1 MKSIQDGWTS
11 KTRINSSTTLIDNVQ
26 VLRIAIT
33 ILLTL
38 SLAIRLYSLNAGLW
52 LDEILTYVNYAGLPF
67 RQIVTTFDSENQH
80 FLYSILAHT
89 SFLIFGESGW
99 ALRLPAVFFGVGSIW
114 ALYLLGSEVAN
125 RKEGFLA
132 AALLAFSY
140 HHVWFSQN
148 ARGYTGLLFWTI
160 LSSWLFIRGLR
171 SNQSRTWIFYAI
183 TIALGVY
190 THLSMLFVLAGQ
202 SIIFML
208 ILILRRKKDW
218 PQRWSGIILGIGLA
232 GILTFILYTPVLS
245 QIINTIGGTEQSVVT
260 EWKNPIWTLVELISG
275 LKVSF
280 AGGVLA
286 AGALLL
292 FGIGIISYAR
302 TNPILLGLLFLPPII
317 GATVTLAIGHHLW
330 PRFFF
335 FIFGLATLVVIRGA
349 SDLGI
354 FLVRQVGRFIL
365 LPDKSMT
372 WAGMILPIGLILVSA
387 LSVPSA
393 YGPKQDYGAALD
405 YVNHNLKPGDSVA
418 TVFLTEF
425 VYQEFY
431 KSDWEAIETLDD
443 LNALRETSMRTWI
456 IYTFPPVVEAMIPQV
471 MASIHQD
478 FVIEKQFGGTVSNG
492 TVYIVI
498 ADGPTSDLN
507 STDLDQGG

>member
-1 MKSIQDGWTS
+1 MKSIQDSWIS
-11 KTRINSSTTLIDNVQ
+11 KTRVNSSPAILDNVQ
-26 VLRIAIT
+26 ALRLAVAL
-33 ILLTL
+33 LLTL
-38 SLAIRLYSLNAGLW
+38 SLATRLYYLNAGLW
-52 LDEILTYVNYAGLPF
+52 LDEILTYVNYARLPF

-80 FLYSILAHT
+80 ILYSILAHT

-114 ALYLLGSEVAN
+114 ALYLLGSEVAS
-125 RKEGFLA
+125 RREGFLA

-171 SNQSRTWIFYAI
+171 NKQSSTWILFAI

-202 SIIFML
+202 SIIYLGIM
-208 ILILRRKKDW
+208 LRRKSERS
-218 PQRWSGIILGIGLA
+218 QLLSGIVIGIGLA
-232 GILTFILYTPVLS
+232 GLLSFLLYAPVIP
-245 QIINTIGGTEQSVVT
+245 QIVNTIGGTEQSVVA
-260 EWKNPIWTLVELISG
+260 EWKNPIWTLLELISG

-292 FGIGIISYAR
+292 FGIGIVSYAR
-302 TNPILLGLLFLPPII
+302 TEPILLGLLFLPPII
-317 GATVTLAIGHHLW
+317 GATVTLAVGHHLW

-335 FIFGLATLVVIRGA
+335 FIFGLAALVVIRGA
-349 SDLGI
+349 SVLSI
-354 FLVRQVGRFIL
+354 FLVRQVGRFIV
-365 LPDKSMT
+365 LPVKSMT
-372 WAGMILPIGLILVSA
+372 WAGIVLPVGLILVSA

-393 YGPKQDYGAALD
+393 YGPKQDYGGALD
-405 YVNHNLKPGDSVA
+405 FVNENLNPGDSVV

-425 VYQEFY
+425 VYEEFY
-431 KSDWEAIETLDD
+431 KTNWDAVETLDE
-443 LNALRETSMRTWI
+443 LNTVRNMSDRTWI
-456 IYTFPPVVEAMIPQV
+456 IYTFPPVVEAMIPEV
-471 MASIHQD
+471 MASIHDD
-478 FVIEKQFGGTVSNG
+478 FILVKQFSGTVSNG
-492 TVYIVI
+492 TVYVAL
-498 ADGPTSDLN
+498 ADGSPSDLN
-507 STDLDQGG
+507 STNPDPGG